1 MAKLFQLYDPLKDGE
16 GVKKDGP
23 KKKAFFEFFEIYFSS
38 FWKLMTAGLLS
49 LPFSLLLLPSGV
61 GTCGL
66 THITRNATRRRPY
79 FAVGDFFDTI
89 KKNWKQALPVSIIN
103 AVITGLIFFDLY
115 FFFFLPKPEETGAS
129 SGVETFAVIGLA
141 IAALALIVFSG
152 MKYYMYM
159 LMITFDL
166 PIKKLYKNS
175 LNLTFIN
182 FWRTLLVEAVL
193 FILYALPLAAFYFL
207 GATAQMGQIM
217 VILYLVG
224 GLVFFP
230 GFKSFLTSWITFP
243 VIKKIMIDPYYEK
256 NPDKDIEKRR
266 ELGILENDPEADERI
281 FTD

>member
-23 KKKAFFEFFEIYFSS
+23 KKKAFFEFFEIYFSN

-89 KKNWKQALPVSIIN
+89 KKNWKQALGVGIVN
-103 AVITGLIFFDLY
+103 TLITALLFFDLY
-115 FFFFLPKPEETGAS
+115 YFFFMKGNDTLATIGFAGAL
-129 SGVETFAVIGLA
+129 VAHVLFC
-141 IAALALIVFSG
+141 G
-152 MKYYMYM
+152 MKYYLNM
-159 LMITFDL
+159 LLITFDL

-175 LNLTFIN
+175 FNLTFIN
-182 FWRTLLVEAVL
+182 WWRTLLVEIILLA
-193 FILYALPLAAFYFL
+193 LYAIPLGLFYLF
-207 GATAQMGQIM
+207 GGTAQIGQLM

-230 GFKSFLTSWITFP
+230 GFKSFLTSWLTFP

-266 ELGILENDPEADERI
+266 ELGILENDPLAEDRI
-281 FTD
+281 FND

>member
-1 MAKLFQLYDPLKDGE
+1 MAKLFQLYDPLKDGD

-23 KKKAFFEFFEIYFSS
+23 KKKAFFEFFEIYFSN

-49 LPFSLLLLPSGV
+49 LPFSLLLLPSGM

-89 KKNWKQALPVSIIN
+89 KKNWKQALPISIIN
-103 AVITGLIFFDLY
+103 VIITGLIFFDLY
-115 FFFFLPKPEETGAS
+115 FFFFLPNPEKTGAS
-129 SGVETFAVIGLA
+129 QGVETFAVIGLA

-193 FILYALPLAAFYFL
+193 FILYAFPLATFYML

-266 ELGILENDPEADERI
+266 ELGILENDPLEDERI

>member
-23 KKKAFFEFFEIYFSS
+23 KKKPFFEFFEIYFSN

-49 LPFSLLLLPSGV
+49 IPFSLLLIPNTLGA
-61 GTCGL
+61 CGI

-79 FAVGDFFDTI
+79 FAVTDFFDTI
-89 KKNWKQALPVSIIN
+89 KKNWKQALPISIIN
-103 AVITGLIFFDLY
+103 LTITGLIFFDLY
-115 FFFFLPKPEETGAS
+115 YFFFLPSPKEGGS
-129 SGVETFAVIGLA
+129 NGSETFAIIGLA
-141 IAALALIVFSG
+141 IAVLALIVFSG
-152 MKYYMYM
+152 MKYYLNM
-159 LMITFDL
+159 LIITFDL
-166 PIKKLYKNS
+166 PIKRLYKNS
-175 LNLTFIN
+175 FNLTFIN
-182 FWRTLLVEAVL
+182 FWRTLLVEIIL
-193 FILYALPLAAFYFL
+193 FALYAIPLALFYLF
-207 GATAQMGQIM
+207 GATAQIGQLM

-230 GFKSFLTSWITFP
+230 GFKSFLTSWLTFP

-266 ELGILENDPEADERI
+266 ELGILENDPLSEDRI